1 MTLDTGSYVVC
12 GVVTVAAVAA
22 YMVWQQG
29 ASKNRKGETL
39 LMRDVLLLLLV
50 TATFAISLTLL
61 KGAVGA
67 GSPFFGGIVFFVAL
81 GWTVF
86 AQPVMG
92 FRVPGAIR
100 EIRPWELRGVLYRAL
115 GVPGFGV
122 MLRASPL
129 KLLNPSV
136 HLGKFPGE
144 PATVCRNLEISEA
157 NHLWGGLLT
166 LPYLVYAS
174 LHGWWGVFIVSLVL
188 HVVANLYPICHLRWA
203 RGRLARYAGRKAL
216 GKTKTTSHR

>member
-29 ASKNRKGETL
+29 MSKNRKPETS
-39 LMRDVLLLLLV
+39 LMRDGLLLLFV

-61 KGAVGA
+61 QRAVGA
-67 GSPFFGGIVFFVAL
+67 GSLFFGCIVFFVAL

-86 AQPVMG
+86 AQRVMG

-100 EIRPWELRGVLYRAL
+100 DIRPWELRGVVYRAL

-136 HLGKFPGE
+136 HLSKFPGE
-144 PATVCRNLEISEA
+144 PATVCRHLEISEA

-166 LPYLVYAS
+166 LPYLFYAS
-174 LHGWWGVFIVSLVL
+174 LHGWWGVLILSVAL
-188 HVVANLYPICHLRWA
+188 HLVANLYPIWHLRWA
-203 RGRLARYAGRKAL
+203 RGRLARYADRKAL
-216 GKTKTTSHR
+216 GKRKPALP